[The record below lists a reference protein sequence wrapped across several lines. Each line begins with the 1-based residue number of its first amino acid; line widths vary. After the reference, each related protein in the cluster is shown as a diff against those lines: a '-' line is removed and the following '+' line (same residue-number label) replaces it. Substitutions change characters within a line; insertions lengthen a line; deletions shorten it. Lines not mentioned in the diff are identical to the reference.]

1 MANAFTNFLGGVVSG
16 IFGDSGDLKDYQ
28 HADRLYVKNTYARA
42 PKVGFL
48 YFVSF
53 NINRNAIIDKNWDQR
68 KGYRDV
74 GLLVRRLDL
83 PRFSV
88 SSETLNQY
96 NKKTI
101 VHTKISYSNIVIDF
115 HDDNS
120 NLTTDLWKN
129 YYNYYFRDG
138 IYGNTS
144 SKIKP
149 KEYADT
155 KYGTSDYAYG
165 FDSYQ
170 SFPFLDSTDIYVL
183 HKGKGPQDFTQYTL
197 INPKITEWV
206 HSDLNQDE
214 GNKIMSSRMTLSYE
228 AVTYKTGK
236 IVKNKS
242 PEGFAPVY
250 YDTSPSPLSISGGI
264 PGTLFG
270 DNGIIAGAGQVF
282 GENGSWNRALSS
294 GNPLDLLGAA
304 IQTRNLAKGV
314 GQLSKAGLKTEGYSI
329 LNGALTGMATAGR
342 DQVTQPGGLTQSIQA
357 GLQQS
362 GYGTLGNVGVNLF
375 SYKNSSINGQ
385 TTARPS
391 TLTGGG
397 NG

>member
-83 PRFSV
+83 PRFTV

-155 KYGTSDYAYG
+155 KYGTNDYAYG

-282 GENGSWNRALSS
+282 GENGTWNRALSS

-314 GQLSKAGLKTEGYSI
+314 GQLSKAGLKAEGYSI

>member
-68 KGYRDV
+68 KGDRDV

-83 PRFSV
+83 PRFTV

-138 IYGNTS
+138 IYGNIS

-314 GQLSKAGLKTEGYSI
+314 GQLSKAGLKAEGYSI